1 MQEISLLQS
10 VQTEIGAHP
19 TFFLSG
25 GSRALSLGVKRTG
38 RGADHSLAYKAQ
50 VKEINDMWIY
60 TSTPVLLHGVHRD
73 SFRNNSRNSATKE
86 ESKERNRVRTQD
98 RN

>member
-1 MQEISLLQS
+1 MQEISVLQS
-10 VQTEIGAHP
+10 VQTETGEQA

-38 RGADHSLAYKAQ
+38 RGADHSLAYRTQ
-50 VKEINDMWIY
+50 VKEINDMWIC
-60 TSTPVLLHGVHRD
+60 TSTHILLHGVHRD

-86 ESKERNRVRTQD
+86 ESKETNRVRTKD